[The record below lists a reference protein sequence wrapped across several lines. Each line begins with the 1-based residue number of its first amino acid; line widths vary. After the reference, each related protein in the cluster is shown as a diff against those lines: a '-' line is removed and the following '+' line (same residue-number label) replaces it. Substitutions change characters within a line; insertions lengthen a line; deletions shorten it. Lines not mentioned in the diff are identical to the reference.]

1 MTTKQSEQLF
11 VYFSGL
17 KYISARQILH
27 FSLQN
32 APQFMSDK
40 VITICIRA
48 WDQQNTFRRYYS
60 WADHYLYAVICKSR
74 GGLSASGKTEKMRW
88 MII

>member
-1 MTTKQSEQLF
+1 MLFLEIISFADGFFFFLVTFNTNMTTKQSEQLF

-48 WDQQNTFRRYYS
+48 
-60 WADHYLYAVICKSR
+60 
-74 GGLSASGKTEKMRW
+74 
-88 MII
+88 